1 MAAHS
6 FRDRLFTRRA
16 ARAITSPVGVLGG
29 AAVGAGA
36 VIGGGLP
43 VWAGAA
49 VAAAVWGVNA
59 LRLLPRGPRRERID
73 PFALHDPW
81 RRFVQDALQARARFA
96 EAVHRAPSGP
106 LRDRLGEIAERMQ
119 TGVDECWLVA
129 KQGQALVQARRG
141 IDLADVDRQLARLRR
156 EGGGAGIESD
166 GGAAGTVEVEGEG
179 GASVPPSTAVIRSLE
194 AQRATAERLDT
205 VIARADS
212 QLRLLDARLDEAVAR
227 TLELTAHAR
236 TTAGSL
242 SGLGSDVDH
251 LVSEME
257 SLRQALDET
266 SVAAAGGS
274 AGGAPR
280 DLPPGGGR

>member
-29 AAVGAGA
+29 AAVGAATVLGA
-36 VIGGGLP
+36 GLP

-49 VAAAVWGVNA
+49 VGAGIWSVNA

-81 RRFVQDALQARARFA
+81 RRFVQDALQARSRFA

-129 KQGQALVQARRG
+129 KQGESLVQARRG
-141 IDLADVDRQLARLRR
+141 IDLPDVDRQLARLRH
-156 EGGGAGIESD
+156 
-166 GGAAGTVEVEGEG
+166 EG
-179 GASVPPSTAVIRSLE
+179 GAPGQPSTAVIRSLE

-205 VIARADS
+205 VIARAES
-212 QLRLLDARLDEAVAR
+212 ELRLLDARLDEAVAR
-227 TLELTAHAR
+227 TLELTAHAG

-242 SGLGSDVDH
+242 SGLGTDVDN
-251 LVSEME
+251 LVGEME
-257 SLRQALDET
+257 SLRQALDEVD
-266 SVAAAGGS
+266 VAAAGGA
-274 AGGAPR
+274 AGSAPR
-280 DLPPGGGR
+280 DLPPGGDR

>member
-29 AAVGAGA
+29 AAVGAA
-36 VIGGGLP
+36 TVLGGGLP
-43 VWAGAA
+43 VWAGA
-49 VAAAVWGVNA
+49 VVGAAVWSVNA
-59 LRLLPRGPRRERID
+59 LRLLPRGRRRERID

-129 KQGQALVQARRG
+129 KQGESLVQARRG
-141 IDLADVDRQLARLRR
+141 IDLPDVDRQLARLRQ
-156 EGGGAGIESD
+156 
-166 GGAAGTVEVEGEG
+166 EG
-179 GASVPPSTAVIRSLE
+179 GAPGQPGTAVVRSLE

-205 VIARADS
+205 VIARAES
-212 QLRLLDARLDEAVAR
+212 ELRLLDARLDEAVAR
-227 TLELTAHAR
+227 TLELTAHAG

-242 SGLGSDVDH
+242 SGLGTDVDN
-251 LVSEME
+251 LVDEME
-257 SLRQALDET
+257 SLRQALDEVN
-266 SVAAAGGS
+266 VAAAGGA
-274 AGGAPR
+274 AGSAPR
-280 DLPPGGGR
+280 DLPPGGAR